1 MKADERAHFSHVTN
15 ERIHR
20 FDYLLFWALAI
31 FVVIS
36 PRTAGAHALP
46 SQARLQEGIRMA
58 EAVRVDRAT
67 RLEGALGD
75 PLCISAK
82 PITDFRQQ
90 EPEEGQRATE
100 QTEVRILYT
109 SH

>member
-20 FDYLLFWALAI
+20 FDYLLFWALVI

-46 SQARLQEGIRMA
+46 SQARAHEGTRMA
-58 EAVRVDRAT
+58 EAVRVDRAP
-67 RLEGALGD
+67 RFDRPLDD
-75 PLCISAK
+75 PLWPSAK
-82 PITDFRQQ
+82 PITDFLQREPQ
-90 EPEEGQRATE
+90 EGEPATAKPEAR
-100 QTEVRILYT
+100 
-109 SH
+109 